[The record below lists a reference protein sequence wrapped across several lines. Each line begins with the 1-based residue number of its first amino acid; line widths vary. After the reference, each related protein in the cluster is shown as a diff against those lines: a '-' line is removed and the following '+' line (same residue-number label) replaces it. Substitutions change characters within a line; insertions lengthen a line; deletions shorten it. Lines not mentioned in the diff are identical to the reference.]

1 MFNFKQLRCFR
12 VPRSLFAG
20 SGKLDFNREI
30 CMTDYLTAPTG
41 AVSGSGR
48 SRTAVRHLVRRGFV
62 AAVVACAAAAPG
74 QVSAQG
80 MPTPYT
86 QEVLV
91 KSMLVTISDAVLT
104 DNFTVLEAK
113 ISKPFRDQFPI
124 AKLRAIFKDLVDKHA
139 AFDAVVA
146 KPIIQDAET
155 RIDANGIL
163 RLKGHFET
171 APKQFKYQLGF
182 MPSDGEWK
190 LSAVAIDIE

>member
-1 MFNFKQLRCFR
+1 MH
-12 VPRSLFAG
+12 
-20 SGKLDFNREI
+20 
-30 CMTDYLTAPTG
+30 
-41 AVSGSGR
+41 
-48 SRTAVRHLVRRGFV
+48 HLVRRGLI
-62 AAVVACAAAAPG
+62 AAVFVCAAAAPG

-91 KSMLVTISDAVLT
+91 KSILVTISDAVST

-124 AKLRAIFKDLVDKHA
+124 EKLRAIFGDLVKKHA

-146 KPIIQDAET
+146 KPIIQDADT
-155 RIDANGIL
+155 KIDENGIL

-171 APKQFKYQLGF
+171 APKQFKYQLGY
-182 MPSDGEWK
+182 MPSDGQWK

>member
-1 MFNFKQLRCFR
+1 MH
-12 VPRSLFAG
+12 P
-20 SGKLDFNREI
+20 
-30 CMTDYLTAPTG
+30 
-41 AVSGSGR
+41 
-48 SRTAVRHLVRRGFV
+48 LVRRGLI
-62 AAVVACAAAAPG
+62 ATAVVCAAAAPS

-91 KSMLVTISDAVLT
+91 KSILVTISDAVST

-124 AKLRAIFKDLVDKHA
+124 EKLRAIFRDLVNKHA

-146 KPIIQDAET
+146 KPIIQDADT
-155 RIDANGIL
+155 KIDDNGIL

-171 APKQFKYQLGF
+171 TPKQFKYQLGF
-182 MPSDGEWK
+182 MPSDGQWK